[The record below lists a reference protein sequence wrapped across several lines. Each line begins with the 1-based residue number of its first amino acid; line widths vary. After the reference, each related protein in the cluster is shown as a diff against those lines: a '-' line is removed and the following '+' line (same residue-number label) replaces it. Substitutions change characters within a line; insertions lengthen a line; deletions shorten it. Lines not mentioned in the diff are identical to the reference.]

1 MRTLVCA
8 GAFLLATLQAP
19 ARVPAPLVDHHQH
32 LFSAE
37 TIKLVPRSVN
47 YETLDAAGLLAYLDA
62 AGVQRAAV
70 LSTAYQFGNPN
81 RPPVE
86 DEYVKVKAENDWTSR
101 QVARYPNRLR
111 GLCGVNPLKDY
122 ALDEIARCAQD
133 PGLRSGLKLHFG
145 NSDVDLDN
153 PMTVQ
158 KLQRVFRAAND
169 RRMAIVVHMRS
180 SVTMRRPYGAKQAAV
195 FLNEVLPSAPDIPVQ
210 IAHFGG
216 AGSYDDPAIDDVVSV
231 FVDAIDKRDPR
242 MKNVYFDVSGIAG
255 YGKWMDHAE
264 QVATRI
270 RQLGIQRMLF
280 GSDGAERGGGIPP
293 KEAWAFFLKLPL
305 TDDEFRVIAGN
316 VAPYM
321 R

>member
-1 MRTLVCA
+1 M
-8 GAFLLATLQAP
+8 LLAAQQPP

-32 LFSAE
+32 FFSVEA
-37 TIKLVPRSVN
+37 IKLVPRSVN
-47 YETLDAAGLLAYLDA
+47 YEPLDAAGLIAYLDA

-86 DEYVKVKAENDWTSR
+86 DEYTKVKAENDWTSR
-101 QVARYPNRLR
+101 QVARYPDRLR

-122 ALDEIARCAQD
+122 AVDEITRCAQD

-158 KLQRVFRAAND
+158 KLQRVFRTAND
-169 RRMAIVVHMRS
+169 RRMGIVVHMRS
-180 SVTMRRPYGAKQAAV
+180 STTMRRPYGAKQAAV

-210 IAHFGG
+210 IAHLTGG
-216 AGSYDDPAIDDVVSV
+216 GTYDDPGIDPAVSV
-231 FVDAIDKRDPR
+231 FVDAVARKDSR
-242 MKNVYFDVSGIAG
+242 MARVYFDISGLAG
-255 YGKWMDHAE
+255 YGKWMEHAD
-264 QVATRI
+264 QIAMRL
-270 RQLGIQRMLF
+270 RQLGVQRLLF
-280 GSDGAERGGGIPP
+280 GSDGSERGGGIPP
-293 KEAWAFFLKLPL
+293 REAWALFLKLPL
-305 TDDEFRVIAGN
+305 TDDEFRTIATN

-321 R
+321 K